1 MTKNKFLP
9 VIWDYIVVTFG
20 TILYCLGWTSF
31 LIPGGIASGGGTG
44 LCTIIYFATGIP
56 VSWSFFVLNVILLV
70 IGFLI
75 LGKAFGFKTIYVILL
90 STVLFDVLPKFE
102 FLVVT
107 FQDRLFTAII
117 GGMVEAVGIGIVLTR
132 GGSTGGTDILAM
144 VVNKYWPV
152 SPGRVYLFADLFIIA
167 SVLLIPGKT
176 VNDMVYGYVTMVTFS
191 VTVDWVLLGSKSTV
205 QLLIISSRYSEI
217 ADTIVRDMKRGV
229 TALDSTGWY
238 SGTKG
243 KVLLVMCRKY
253 EYNNI
258 VGMVKMIDPKA
269 FISVSSA
276 NGVYGEGFD
285 EVKTGISIK
294 HSKKHDSK
302 KKSIPLKV
310 KKEKN
315 LYIKKKKYIQSLHL
329 PIRQVEVFRKFVQ
342 LKFNL
347 YEKLWCIGVSFLC
360 GICFS
365 DCLLCPDVGKG
376 CEEQEKMRGGTV
388 RFFVRHSGGSGECSD
403 SHPL

>member
-1 MTKNKFLP
+1 MGKNRFLS
-9 VIWDYIVVTFG
+9 VLWDYTIVTFG
-20 TILYCLGWTSF
+20 TLLYCLGWTSF

-56 VSWSFFVLNVILLV
+56 VAYSFFVLNVILLI

-75 LGKAFGFKTIYVILL
+75 LGKAFGFKTIYVIIL
-90 STVLFDVLPKFE
+90 STVLFDVLPKFD

-117 GGMVEAVGIGIVLTR
+117 GGMVEAIGIGIVLTR

-152 SPGRVYLFADLFIIA
+152 SPGKVYLFADLFIIA
-167 SVLLIPGKT
+167 SVLLIPDKT

-191 VTVDWVLLGSKSTV
+191 FTVDWVLLGNKSTV
-205 QLLIISSRYSEI
+205 QIFIISSKYQEI

-238 SGTKG
+238 SGKEG
-243 KVLLVMCRKY
+243 KVLLVMYRKH

-258 VGMVKMIDPKA
+258 VGMVKMVDPKA

-276 NGVYGEGFD
+276 SGVYGEGFD
-285 EVKTGISIK
+285 EVRTGIK
-294 HSKKHDSK
+294 LRKSKKDISK
-302 KKSIPLKV
+302 TEITDGKS
-310 KKEKN
+310 
-315 LYIKKKKYIQSLHL
+315 
-329 PIRQVEVFRKFVQ
+329 
-342 LKFNL
+342 
-347 YEKLWCIGVSFLC
+347 
-360 GICFS
+360 
-365 DCLLCPDVGKG
+365 
-376 CEEQEKMRGGTV
+376 
-388 RFFVRHSGGSGECSD
+388 
-403 SHPL
+403 

>member
-1 MTKNKFLP
+1 MGKNRFLS
-9 VIWDYIVVTFG
+9 VLWDYTIVTFG
-20 TILYCLGWTSF
+20 TLLYCLGWTSF

-56 VSWSFFVLNVILLV
+56 VAYSFFVLNVILLI

-75 LGKAFGFKTIYVILL
+75 LGKAFGFKTIYVIIL
-90 STVLFDVLPKFE
+90 STVLFDVLPKFD

-117 GGMVEAVGIGIVLTR
+117 GGMVEAIGIGIVLTR

-152 SPGRVYLFADLFIIA
+152 SPGKVYLFADLFIIA
-167 SVLLIPGKT
+167 SVLLIPDKT

-191 VTVDWVLLGSKSTV
+191 FTVDWVLLGDKSTV
-205 QLLIISSRYSEI
+205 QIFIISSKYQEI

-238 SGTKG
+238 SGKEG
-243 KVLLVMCRKY
+243 KVLLVMCRKH

-258 VGMVKMIDPKA
+258 VGMVKMVDPKA

-276 NGVYGEGFD
+276 SGVYGEGFD
-285 EVKTGISIK
+285 EVRTGIK
-294 HSKKHDSK
+294 LRKSKKDISK
-302 KKSIPLKV
+302 TEITDGKS
-310 KKEKN
+310 
-315 LYIKKKKYIQSLHL
+315 
-329 PIRQVEVFRKFVQ
+329 
-342 LKFNL
+342 
-347 YEKLWCIGVSFLC
+347 
-360 GICFS
+360 
-365 DCLLCPDVGKG
+365 
-376 CEEQEKMRGGTV
+376 
-388 RFFVRHSGGSGECSD
+388 
-403 SHPL
+403 

>member
-1 MTKNKFLP
+1 MGKNRFLS
-9 VIWDYIVVTFG
+9 VLWDYTIVTFG
-20 TILYCLGWTSF
+20 TLLYCLGWTSF

-56 VSWSFFVLNVILLV
+56 VAYSFFVLNVILLI

-75 LGKAFGFKTIYVILL
+75 LGKAFGFKTIYVIIL
-90 STVLFDVLPKFE
+90 STVLFDVLPKFD

-117 GGMVEAVGIGIVLTR
+117 GGMVEAIGIGIVLTR

-152 SPGRVYLFADLFIIA
+152 SPGKVYLFADLFIIA
-167 SVLLIPGKT
+167 SVLLIPDKT

-191 VTVDWVLLGSKSTV
+191 FTVDWVLLGNKSTV
-205 QLLIISSRYSEI
+205 QIFIISSKYQEI

-238 SGTKG
+238 SGKEG
-243 KVLLVMCRKY
+243 KVLLVMCRKH

-258 VGMVKMIDPKA
+258 VGLVKMVDPKA

-276 NGVYGEGFD
+276 SGVYGEGFD
-285 EVKTGISIK
+285 EVRTGIK
-294 HSKKHDSK
+294 LRKSKKDISK
-302 KKSIPLKV
+302 TEITDGKS
-310 KKEKN
+310 
-315 LYIKKKKYIQSLHL
+315 
-329 PIRQVEVFRKFVQ
+329 
-342 LKFNL
+342 
-347 YEKLWCIGVSFLC
+347 
-360 GICFS
+360 
-365 DCLLCPDVGKG
+365 
-376 CEEQEKMRGGTV
+376 
-388 RFFVRHSGGSGECSD
+388 
-403 SHPL
+403 

>member
-1 MTKNKFLP
+1 MGKNRFLS
-9 VIWDYIVVTFG
+9 VLWDYTIVTFG
-20 TILYCLGWTSF
+20 TLLYCLGWTSF

-56 VSWSFFVLNVILLV
+56 VAYSFFVLNVILLI

-75 LGKAFGFKTIYVILL
+75 LGKAFGFKTIYVIIL
-90 STVLFDVLPKFE
+90 STVLFDVLPKFD

-117 GGMVEAVGIGIVLTR
+117 GGMVEAIGIGIVLTR

-152 SPGRVYLFADLFIIA
+152 SPGKVYLFADLFIIA
-167 SVLLIPGKT
+167 SVLLIPDKT

-191 VTVDWVLLGSKSTV
+191 FTVDWVLLGNKSTV
-205 QLLIISSRYSEI
+205 QIFIISSKYQEI

-238 SGTKG
+238 SGKEG
-243 KVLLVMCRKY
+243 KVLLVMCRKH

-258 VGMVKMIDPKA
+258 VGMVKMVDPKA

-276 NGVYGEGFD
+276 SGVYGEGFD
-285 EVKTGISIK
+285 EVRTGIK
-294 HSKKHDSK
+294 LRKSKKDISK
-302 KKSIPLKV
+302 TEITDWKS
-310 KKEKN
+310 
-315 LYIKKKKYIQSLHL
+315 
-329 PIRQVEVFRKFVQ
+329 
-342 LKFNL
+342 
-347 YEKLWCIGVSFLC
+347 
-360 GICFS
+360 
-365 DCLLCPDVGKG
+365 
-376 CEEQEKMRGGTV
+376 
-388 RFFVRHSGGSGECSD
+388 
-403 SHPL
+403 

>member
-1 MTKNKFLP
+1 MGKNRFLS
-9 VIWDYIVVTFG
+9 VLWDYTIVTFG
-20 TILYCLGWTSF
+20 TLLYCLGWTSF

-56 VSWSFFVLNVILLV
+56 VAYSFFVLNVILLI

-75 LGKAFGFKTIYVILL
+75 LGKAFGFKTIYVIIL
-90 STVLFDVLPKFE
+90 STVLFDVLPKFD

-117 GGMVEAVGIGIVLTR
+117 GGMVEAIGIGIVLTR

-152 SPGRVYLFADLFIIA
+152 SPGKVYLFADLFIIA
-167 SVLLIPGKT
+167 SVLLIPDKT

-191 VTVDWVLLGSKSTV
+191 FTVDWVLLGNKSTV
-205 QLLIISSRYSEI
+205 QIFIISSKYQEI

-238 SGTKG
+238 SGKEG
-243 KVLLVMCRKY
+243 KVLLVMCRKH

-258 VGMVKMIDPKA
+258 VGMVKMVDPKA

-276 NGVYGEGFD
+276 SGVYGEGFD
-285 EVKTGISIK
+285 EVRTGIK
-294 HSKKHDSK
+294 LRKSKKDISK
-302 KKSIPLKV
+302 TEITDGKS
-310 KKEKN
+310 
-315 LYIKKKKYIQSLHL
+315 
-329 PIRQVEVFRKFVQ
+329 
-342 LKFNL
+342 
-347 YEKLWCIGVSFLC
+347 
-360 GICFS
+360 
-365 DCLLCPDVGKG
+365 
-376 CEEQEKMRGGTV
+376 
-388 RFFVRHSGGSGECSD
+388 
-403 SHPL
+403 

>member
-1 MTKNKFLP
+1 MGKNRFLS
-9 VIWDYIVVTFG
+9 VLWDYTIVTFG
-20 TILYCLGWTSF
+20 TLLYCLGWTSF

-56 VSWSFFVLNVILLV
+56 VAYSFFVLNVILLI

-75 LGKAFGFKTIYVILL
+75 LGKAFGFKTIYVIIL
-90 STVLFDVLPKFE
+90 STVLFDVLPKFD

-117 GGMVEAVGIGIVLTR
+117 GGMVEAIGIGIVLTR

-152 SPGRVYLFADLFIIA
+152 SPGKVYLFADLFIIA
-167 SVLLIPGKT
+167 SVLLIPDKT

-191 VTVDWVLLGSKSTV
+191 FTVDWVLLGNKSTV
-205 QLLIISSRYSEI
+205 QIFIISSKYQEI

-238 SGTKG
+238 SGKEG
-243 KVLLVMCRKY
+243 KVLLVMCRKH

-258 VGMVKMIDPKA
+258 VGMVKMVDPKA

-276 NGVYGEGFD
+276 SGVYGEGFD
-285 EVKTGISIK
+285 EVRTGIK
-294 HSKKHDSK
+294 LRNSKKDISK
-302 KKSIPLKV
+302 TEITDGKS
-310 KKEKN
+310 
-315 LYIKKKKYIQSLHL
+315 
-329 PIRQVEVFRKFVQ
+329 
-342 LKFNL
+342 
-347 YEKLWCIGVSFLC
+347 
-360 GICFS
+360 
-365 DCLLCPDVGKG
+365 
-376 CEEQEKMRGGTV
+376 
-388 RFFVRHSGGSGECSD
+388 
-403 SHPL
+403 

>member
-1 MTKNKFLP
+1 MGKNRFLS
-9 VIWDYIVVTFG
+9 VLWDYTIVTFG
-20 TILYCLGWTSF
+20 TLLYCLGWTSF

-56 VSWSFFVLNVILLV
+56 VAFSVFVLNVILLI

-75 LGKAFGFKTIYVILL
+75 LGKAFGFKTIYVIIL
-90 STVLFDVLPKFE
+90 STVLFDVLPKFD

-117 GGMVEAVGIGIVLTR
+117 GGMVEAIGIGIVLTR

-152 SPGRVYLFADLFIIA
+152 SPGKVYLFADLFIIA
-167 SVLLIPGKT
+167 SVLLIPDKT

-191 VTVDWVLLGSKSTV
+191 FTVDWVLLGNKSTV
-205 QLLIISSRYSEI
+205 QIFIISSKYQEI

-238 SGTKG
+238 SGKEG
-243 KVLLVMCRKY
+243 KVLLVMCRKH

-258 VGMVKMIDPKA
+258 VGMVKMVDPKA

-276 NGVYGEGFD
+276 SGVYGEGFD
-285 EVKTGISIK
+285 EVRTGIK
-294 HSKKHDSK
+294 LRKSKKDISK
-302 KKSIPLKV
+302 TEITDGKS
-310 KKEKN
+310 
-315 LYIKKKKYIQSLHL
+315 
-329 PIRQVEVFRKFVQ
+329 
-342 LKFNL
+342 
-347 YEKLWCIGVSFLC
+347 
-360 GICFS
+360 
-365 DCLLCPDVGKG
+365 
-376 CEEQEKMRGGTV
+376 
-388 RFFVRHSGGSGECSD
+388 
-403 SHPL
+403 

>member
-1 MTKNKFLP
+1 MGKNRFLS
-9 VIWDYIVVTFG
+9 VLWDYTIVTFG
-20 TILYCLGWTSF
+20 TLLYCLGWTSF

-56 VSWSFFVLNVILLV
+56 VAYSFFVLNVILLI

-75 LGKAFGFKTIYVILL
+75 LGKAFGFKTIYVIIL
-90 STVLFDVLPKFE
+90 STVLFDVLPKFD

-117 GGMVEAVGIGIVLTR
+117 GGMVEAIGIGIVLTR

-152 SPGRVYLFADLFIIA
+152 SPGKVYLFADLFIIA
-167 SVLLIPGKT
+167 SVLLIPDKT

-191 VTVDWVLLGSKSTV
+191 FTVDWVLLGNKSTV
-205 QLLIISSRYSEI
+205 QIFIISSTNQEI

-238 SGTKG
+238 SGKEG
-243 KVLLVMCRKY
+243 KVLLVMCRKH

-258 VGMVKMIDPKA
+258 VGMVKMVDPKA

-276 NGVYGEGFD
+276 SGVYGEGFD
-285 EVKTGISIK
+285 EVRTGIK
-294 HSKKHDSK
+294 LRKSKKDISK
-302 KKSIPLKV
+302 TEITDGKS
-310 KKEKN
+310 
-315 LYIKKKKYIQSLHL
+315 
-329 PIRQVEVFRKFVQ
+329 
-342 LKFNL
+342 
-347 YEKLWCIGVSFLC
+347 
-360 GICFS
+360 
-365 DCLLCPDVGKG
+365 
-376 CEEQEKMRGGTV
+376 
-388 RFFVRHSGGSGECSD
+388 
-403 SHPL
+403 

>member
-1 MTKNKFLP
+1 MGKNRFLS
-9 VIWDYIVVTFG
+9 VLWDYTIVTFG
-20 TILYCLGWTSF
+20 TLLYCLGWTSF

-56 VSWSFFVLNVILLV
+56 VAYSFFVLNVILLI

-75 LGKAFGFKTIYVILL
+75 LGKAFGFKTIYVIIL
-90 STVLFDVLPKFE
+90 STVLFDVLPKFD

-117 GGMVEAVGIGIVLTR
+117 GGMVEAIGIGIVLTR

-152 SPGRVYLFADLFIIA
+152 SPGKVYLFADLFIIA
-167 SVLLIPGKT
+167 SVLLIPDKT

-191 VTVDWVLLGSKSTV
+191 FTVDWVLLGNKSTV
-205 QLLIISSRYSEI
+205 QIFIISSKYQEI

-238 SGTKG
+238 SGKEG
-243 KVLLVMCRKY
+243 KVLLVMCSKH

-258 VGMVKMIDPKA
+258 VGMVKMVDPKA

-276 NGVYGEGFD
+276 SGVYGEGFD
-285 EVKTGISIK
+285 EVRTGIK
-294 HSKKHDSK
+294 LRKSKKDISK
-302 KKSIPLKV
+302 TEITDGKS
-310 KKEKN
+310 
-315 LYIKKKKYIQSLHL
+315 
-329 PIRQVEVFRKFVQ
+329 
-342 LKFNL
+342 
-347 YEKLWCIGVSFLC
+347 
-360 GICFS
+360 
-365 DCLLCPDVGKG
+365 
-376 CEEQEKMRGGTV
+376 
-388 RFFVRHSGGSGECSD
+388 
-403 SHPL
+403 

>member
-1 MTKNKFLP
+1 MGKNRFLS
-9 VIWDYIVVTFG
+9 VLWDYTIVTFG
-20 TILYCLGWTSF
+20 TLLYCLGWTSF

-56 VSWSFFVLNVILLV
+56 VAYSFFVLNVILLI

-75 LGKAFGFKTIYVILL
+75 LGKAFGFKTIYVIIL
-90 STVLFDVLPKFE
+90 STVLFDVLPKFD

-117 GGMVEAVGIGIVLTR
+117 GGMVEAIGIGIVLTR

-152 SPGRVYLFADLFIIA
+152 SPGKVYLFADLFIIA
-167 SVLLIPGKT
+167 SVLLIPDKT

-191 VTVDWVLLGSKSTV
+191 FTVDWVLLGNKSTV
-205 QLLIISSRYSEI
+205 QIFIISSKYQEI

-238 SGTKG
+238 SGKEG
-243 KVLLVMCRKY
+243 KVLLVMCRKH

-258 VGMVKMIDPKA
+258 VGMVKMVDPKA

-276 NGVYGEGFD
+276 SGVYGEGFD
-285 EVKTGISIK
+285 EVRTGIK
-294 HSKKHDSK
+294 LRKSKKDISK
-302 KKSIPLKV
+302 TEITDAKS
-310 KKEKN
+310 
-315 LYIKKKKYIQSLHL
+315 
-329 PIRQVEVFRKFVQ
+329 
-342 LKFNL
+342 
-347 YEKLWCIGVSFLC
+347 
-360 GICFS
+360 
-365 DCLLCPDVGKG
+365 
-376 CEEQEKMRGGTV
+376 
-388 RFFVRHSGGSGECSD
+388 
-403 SHPL
+403 